1 MADNAHPV
9 GTVAQRFDRVG
20 EQATG
25 RDTQCMHQS
34 YSVTECHMQ
43 VEYGD
48 MTPFPLGSSVSYHM
62 L

>member
-1 MADNAHPV
+1 MGDNARPV
-9 GTVAQRFDRVG
+9 GTVPQRFDRVG
-20 EQATG
+20 EQAT
-25 RDTQCMHQS
+25 RRAQCMHQS

-48 MTPFPLGSSVSYHM
+48 IVPVPLGSSVSYHM